1 MPQTTHMNQTSSN
14 PARVLDLPLDTESMI
29 ERLRVWVEC
38 ESPSYDAQA
47 VNRMTTLVEGEL
59 AALGATTERIP
70 GADGMGDSLRAC
82 LPHPQGSGAP
92 GILVMGHLD
101 TVHPEHT
108 LARLPWRREGGRCY
122 GPGIF
127 DMKGGVFIALEALRA
142 LQRAGIDT
150 ALPVTVLLTSD
161 EEIGS
166 PTTRGLIES
175 EASRHRYVL
184 IPEPA
189 RPDGGVVTGR
199 YAIARF
205 NLRATGTPSHAGS
218 RPGDGRS
225 AIRIMAE
232 KLIELENM
240 SCPDYT
246 FSVGVIHGGRWVN
259 CVPTDCTAEALSMA
273 RTQADLDRAI
283 ERASS
288 LGFTTDTASFEVALG
303 ATRPVWNT
311 TDATLHLYEFARGT
325 AQQLGFDLPRQTSGG
340 GSDGNFTGAL
350 GLTTLDGLG
359 PRGAGMHTLQEHI
372 DESSLVP
379 RTRLLASLL
388 ANAPV

>member
-1 MPQTTHMNQTSSN
+1 MNKDN
-14 PARVLDLPLDTESMI
+14 NDARLLALPFDTESMI
-29 ERLRVWVEC
+29 GRLRAWVEC
-38 ESPSYDAQA
+38 ESPTYDALA
-47 VNRMTTLVEGEL
+47 VNRMTTLVAAEL
-59 AALGATTERIP
+59 AELGATIERIP
-70 GADGMGDSLRAC
+70 GTGGMGDSLRAC
-82 LPHPQGSGAP
+82 LPHAHGAGAP

-127 DMKGGVFIALEALRA
+127 DMKGGIFIAVEALRQ
-142 LQRAGIDT
+142 LHRAGIPT

-166 PTTRGLIES
+166 PTTRGLIEQ
-175 EASRHRYVL
+175 EARRHRIVL

-218 RPGDGRS
+218 RPADGRS
-225 AIRIMAE
+225 AIRVMAE

-246 FSVGVIHGGRWVN
+246 FSVGVIHGGQWVN
-259 CVPTDCTAEALSMA
+259 CVPMDCKAEVLSMA

-283 ERASS
+283 ERAQS
-288 LGFTTDTASFEVALG
+288 LGFTTDTASFEVSVG
-303 ATRPVWNT
+303 ATRPIWNT
-311 TDATLHLYEFARGT
+311 TDDTLRLYEFARGE
-325 AQQLGFDLPRQTSGG
+325 ARRIGFELPRQTSGG

-372 DESSLVP
+372 DEDSLAP
-379 RTRLLASLL
+379 RARLMASLL
-388 ANAPV
+388 ASADHRSGPG